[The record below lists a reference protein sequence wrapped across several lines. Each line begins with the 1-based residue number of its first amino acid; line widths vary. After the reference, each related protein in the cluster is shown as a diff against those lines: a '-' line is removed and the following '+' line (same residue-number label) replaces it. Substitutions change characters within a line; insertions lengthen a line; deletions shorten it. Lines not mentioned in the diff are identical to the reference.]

1 MDLALWQWIVLFALS
16 AAALVRAGVTLAGAA
31 DEIATRTGMGGLLVG
46 LLLAAA
52 ATSLPELVTVISAG
66 AADAPDIA
74 VGNVFGA
81 CLANMAILAIVDLL
95 HRRRVLL
102 ASVELGHAR
111 LAAVAIALLA
121 VAVVGISTPEGITL
135 GWVGFDTVIILA
147 GYLGATAWFRRS
159 PYSARLVTPGPLPQP
174 SRGREQVGIGSREVR
189 PAVVRFGLATGAI
202 LVSGPL
208 VALSGEGIADQ
219 AGISQALVGVILV
232 ALATTMPEFVV
243 VLGAMRLG
251 AHDLAVGSLLGSC
264 AFNTVLLF
272 CGDVAYTQ
280 GPLLSSV
287 DPAQA
292 VAGAGAIGLI
302 AVAMMI
308 LIQGEETRIRRLE
321 PDALFL
327 LGAYVAALA
336 AVAAA
341 V

>member
-1 MDLALWQWIVLFALS
+1 MDLALWQWLALFALS
-16 AAALVRAGVTLAGAA
+16 GAALARAGVTLAGAA

-66 AADAPDIA
+66 VADAPDIA
-74 VGNVFGA
+74 VGNAFGA
-81 CLANMAILAIVDLL
+81 CLANMAILAIVDLI

-111 LAAVAIALLA
+111 LAAVAIALIA
-121 VAVVGISTPEGITL
+121 VAVIGISTPEGLTF
-135 GWVGFDTVIILA
+135 GWIGFDTVIILL
-147 GYLGATAWFRRS
+147 GYLGATAWFHRS
-159 PYSARLVTPGPLPQP
+159 PYSARLAGTAPLPQP
-174 SRGREQVGIGSREVR
+174 RRRRRLVGIGSEELR
-189 PAVVRFGLATGAI
+189 PALIRFGLAAGAI
-202 LVSGPL
+202 LVAGPL
-208 VALSGEGIADQ
+208 VAVSGEGIADQ
-219 AGISQALVGVILV
+219 AGISQTVIGVVLV
-232 ALATTMPEFVV
+232 ALATTMPELVV

-264 AFNTVLLF
+264 AFNMVLLF
-272 CGDVAYTQ
+272 FGDLAYTE

-287 DPAQA
+287 EPAQA
-292 VAGAGAIGLI
+292 VAGTGAVGLI
-302 AVAMMI
+302 AIAVMI

-327 LGAYVAALA
+327 LAAYAAALV

-341 V
+341 A